1 MKVAIYGKYYLNST
15 EPIINDIFMFFNNNG
30 VEMIIEAA
38 FLKILHEKKIIQKEY
53 KTFTSHKELD
63 SSFDMLISI
72 GGDGSILRAADLVRN
87 SGVPILGINAGRLGF
102 LATVQ
107 KENIAEF
114 MQFIINKKYTISKRT
129 LLSLSCTP
137 SNTAVEEINFAMNEI
152 SVSRKDT
159 TSMITIETY
168 LNKEFLN
175 SYWADGLII
184 ATPTG
189 STGYSMSCG
198 GPILT
203 PDVKGLVIT
212 PIAPHNLNARPLVI
226 PDETEIRLKVSGRE
240 KNYLVSLDSRI
251 TSVKNETILIIKKT
265 PFQINMVEINR
276 GDNYYICIQFLFKN
290 VQTFPSF
297 IFSTYYGNERTNSR
311 VWHISWRK

>member
-1 MKVAIYGKYYLNST
+1 MKVAIYGQYYQNST
-15 EPIINDIFMFFNNNG
+15 EPIIKDIFVFLIKNN
-30 VEMIIEAA
+30 VEMIIESN
-38 FLKILHEKKIIQKEY
+38 FFKTLFEKKILDKKYQ
-53 KTFTSHKELD
+53 TFKSYTELN

-72 GGDGSILRAADLVRN
+72 GGDGTILRAATLVRD

-107 KENIAEF
+107 KENIPEF
-114 MQFIINKKYTISKRT
+114 MQFIIDKKYSISKRT
-129 LLSLSCTP
+129 LLSLTCSP
-137 SNTAVEEINFAMNEI
+137 DNEAIQDINFALNEI

-168 LNKEFLN
+168 LNNEYLN

-203 PDVKGLVIT
+203 PNARSVVIT
-212 PIAPHNLNARPLVI
+212 PIAPHNLNARPLVVT
-226 PDETEIRLKVSGRE
+226 DETEIRLKVSGRD
-240 KNYLVSLDSRI
+240 NHYLVSLDSRI
-251 TSVKNETILIIKKT
+251 ISVKNETVLFIKKS
-265 PFQINMVEINR
+265 PFEINMVEIPNET
-276 GDNYYICIQFLFKN
+276 FLK
-290 VQTFPSF
+290 TL
-297 IFSTYYGNERTNSR
+297 RTKLFWGEDRRN
-311 VWHISWRK
+311 

>member
-15 EPIINDIFMFFNNNG
+15 EPIINDIFVFFNKNN
-30 VEMIIEAA
+30 VEMIIEAE
-38 FLKILHEKKIIQKEY
+38 FLMILHEKKIIEKEY
-53 KTFTSHKELD
+53 KTFSSHKELD

-72 GGDGSILRAADLVRN
+72 GGDGTILRAAALVRN

-107 KENIAEF
+107 KENIDEF
-114 MQFIINKKYTISKRT
+114 MQFIIDKKYTISKRT
-129 LLSLSCTP
+129 LLSLTCTP
-137 SNTAVEEINFAMNEI
+137 TNEAIEELNFGMNEI

-168 LNKEFLN
+168 LNNEFLN

-203 PDVKGLVIT
+203 PDVRSFVIT
-212 PIAPHNLNARPLVI
+212 PIAPHNLNARPLVV

-240 KNYLVSLDSRI
+240 ENYLVSLDSRI
-251 TSVKNETILIIKKT
+251 TSVKNETILVIKKT
-265 PFQINMVEINR
+265 PFQINMVEIPKET
-276 GDNYYICIQFLFKN
+276 FLK
-290 VQTFPSF
+290 TL
-297 IFSTYYGNERTNSR
+297 RTKLFWGEDRRN
-311 VWHISWRK
+311 